1 MSGVYME
8 ELEYDIQELFIDG
21 YEAYE
26 IASNL
31 NVSLGKVVAVLTE
44 FGVDVSV

>member
-8 ELEYDIQELFIDG
+8 ELEYDIQELFIIG

-26 IASNL
+26 IAEQL
-31 NVSLGKVVAVLTE
+31 NVSVGKVVAVLNE
-44 FGVDVSV
+44 FGVDV